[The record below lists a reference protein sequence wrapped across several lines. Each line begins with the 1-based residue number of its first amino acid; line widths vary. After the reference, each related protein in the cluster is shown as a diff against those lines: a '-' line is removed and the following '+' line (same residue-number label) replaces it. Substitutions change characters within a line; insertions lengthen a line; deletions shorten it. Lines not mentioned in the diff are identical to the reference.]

1 MQIKTTV
8 RYHLT
13 PVRMAFIKKSTK
25 NKWDLIKLE
34 SFCIAKETINKMKRQ
49 PSEWKKI
56 FANKA
61 VDKELISKLYKEL
74 KRLNK
79 KKKKK
84 KKKPLKRQSKT
95 GKT

>member
-1 MQIKTTV
+1 
-8 RYHLT
+8 
-13 PVRMAFIKKSTK
+13 
-25 NKWDLIKLE
+25 
-34 SFCIAKETINKMKRQ
+34 MKRQ

-84 KKKPLKRQSKT
+84 KKKKPLKRQSKT